1 MIQTRQLRRLA
12 ARLLKK
18 AADRKPTGQ
27 HITRTIGTGD
37 RVQEVPPD
45 SSLPNRAARRANAR
59 HHQSRQAA
67 GVRFRCEGRTTQ
79 HYLSPAQVRALEE
92 GVDRLNRERL
102 AAGDPVTP

>member
-45 SSLPNRAARRANAR
+45 SPLPNGAARRARAR
-59 HHQSRQAA
+59 QRQKLEVAET
-67 GVRFRCEGRTTQ
+67 RFRCEGRCT
-79 HYLSPAQVRALEE
+79 
-92 GVDRLNRERL
+92 VDYF
-102 AAGDPVTP
+102 A